1 MDFGRER
8 PQAERGGGQAP
19 TRGLSALAH
28 LQAEGRAAV
37 KAGRK
42 PACFSLDGRP
52 ALRYFGT
59 LCPTSGG
66 RKTGDGGL
74 YTCRR
79 SLKTNGLFVPSRSQ
93 KPRPFPCRCKRGA
106 NSTAPPLPPSA
117 TPAGITHY
125 TLQARSCAKGVPLP
139 PFGNP
144 RFCRSVATVRNPAP
158 VSPPLQN
165 AKKRRRPAQ
174 PHGLICAASLFGL
187 RAGTGVL
194 RGLLKCK
201 ICVLIMAFCCCVLC
215 RIVV

>member
-79 SLKTNGLFVPSRSQ
+79 SLKTDRLFVPSRSQ
-93 KPRPFPCRCKRGA
+93 NPARFPVGASGVHTAPHPASPVRRASRYNTLYLASKAVCQRGA
-106 NSTAPPLPPSA
+106 VAPLWKPPVLSA
-117 TPAGITHY
+117 CGH
-125 TLQARSCAKGVPLP
+125 
-139 PFGNP
+139 
-144 RFCRSVATVRNPAP
+144 
-158 VSPPLQN
+158 SPHLRPMPSPLQN
-165 AKKRRRPAQ
+165 PKKRRRPAR